1 MLLPTV
7 NDVHTGKTTV
17 QQGGVLGGENM
28 ANGNKSYTEDY
39 EVNTLRN
46 FSISTLNVNSL
57 FKSKNINLIINEK
70 NLRRDQMIK
79 ILKYEV
85 LVNEIINKSS
95 VTISTDTR
103 TSKQDIRDL
112 KS

>member
-1 MLLPTV
+1 M
-7 NDVHTGKTTV
+7 NNVHTGETTV
-17 QQGGVLGGENM
+17 QHGGVLGGENM
-28 ANGNKSYTEDY
+28 ANGNTSYTDDY

-57 FKSKNINLIINEK
+57 FKSRNINLIINEK
-70 NLRRDQMIK
+70 NQRRDQMIK

-95 VTISTDTR
+95 VTILTDPEHQKT
-103 TSKQDIRDL
+103 IL
-112 KS
+112 GI